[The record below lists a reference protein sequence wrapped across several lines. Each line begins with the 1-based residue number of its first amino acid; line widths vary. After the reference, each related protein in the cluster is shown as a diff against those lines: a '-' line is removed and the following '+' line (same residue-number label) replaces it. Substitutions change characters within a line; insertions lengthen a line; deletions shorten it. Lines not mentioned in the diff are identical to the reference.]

1 MPPEAPDAW
10 ADVIEPVELSRP
22 ALVGSSVVGRTGANG
37 WRSLLLRLLFIVA
50 LPTLLTAGYF
60 GLIAPDRYSSDAK
73 FVVRKPNSL
82 GSGPSQSLSLEE
94 GPKGIGTDDSFA
106 VQDFMLSR
114 DAVKLLL
121 QKADLRAAM
130 ARAGD
135 DPVWQFPSALN
146 GDTDED
152 LYYHYLSLVKVGY
165 ESSTGVTT
173 LHVEAFRPEDAR
185 RIASVLM
192 EGAEALLNRLN
203 ERSRADAMQVATDE
217 VARSRAAATA
227 AEDAMTGF
235 RIRESV
241 IDPTQFSATVLSTI
255 GTLSMQLV
263 DTAAQ
268 LDVTMRASPNSPQI
282 PPLRGRVQALQAQID
297 HERDALAGSDM
308 SLAPKIANYER
319 LALSRDLADRSLVSA
334 MNLLEAAHLDVVRRQ
349 EYLEHVVE
357 PGLPDKAH
365 YPYRLV
371 WTSLVL
377 AGGLTIFVLFRPTTP
392 PKSPSRR
399 RHE

>member
-1 MPPEAPDAW
+1 
-10 ADVIEPVELSRP
+10 
-22 ALVGSSVVGRTGANG
+22 
-37 WRSLLLRLLFIVA
+37 
-50 LPTLLTAGYF
+50 
-60 GLIAPDRYSSDAK
+60 
-73 FVVRKPNSL
+73 
-82 GSGPSQSLSLEE
+82 
-94 GPKGIGTDDSFA
+94 
-106 VQDFMLSR
+106 
-114 DAVKLLL
+114 
-121 QKADLRAAM
+121 
-130 ARAGD
+130 
-135 DPVWQFPSALN
+135 
-146 GDTDED
+146 
-152 LYYHYLSLVKVGY
+152 
-165 ESSTGVTT
+165 
-173 LHVEAFRPEDAR
+173 
-185 RIASVLM
+185 
-192 EGAEALLNRLN
+192 
-203 ERSRADAMQVATDE
+203 MQVATDE

-241 IDPTQFSATVLSTI
+241 IDPSQFSATVLTTI

-319 LALSRDLADRSLVSA
+319 LALSRDLAERSLVSS

-357 PGLPDKAH
+357 PGLPDKPH
-365 YPYRLV
+365 YPYRIL
-371 WTSLVL
+371 WPSLVL
-377 AGGLTIFVLFRPTTP
+377 ACGLTIFALFRPTTP